1 MKYSMKKE
9 NSINMNELKNAAQN
23 GTVDDFINKN
33 LSNDAA
39 KKVKAVLSDQN
50 TMEKMLSTPEAKA
63 LLKKFT
69 EK

>member
-1 MKYSMKKE
+1 MKKE

>member
-9 NSINMNELKNAAQN
+9 NNINMQELKNAAES
-23 GTVDDFINKN
+23 GSVDDFIDKN

-39 KKVKAVLSDQN
+39 KKVKQVLSDKSA
-50 TMEKMLSTPEAKA
+50 MEIMLSTPEAKA
-63 LLKKFT
+63 LFKKLT

>member
-1 MKYSMKKE
+1 MKNE
-9 NSINMNELKNAAQN
+9 NNLNMNELKSAAEN
-23 GTVDDFINKN
+23 GRVDDFIDKN
-33 LSNDAA
+33 LTNEQA
-39 KKVKAVLSDQN
+39 KKVKAVLSDKN

>member
-1 MKYSMKKE
+1 MKKE
-9 NSINMNELKNAAQN
+9 NNLNMNELKSAAEN
-23 GTVDDFINKN
+23 GRVEDFIDKN
-33 LSNDAA
+33 LTGEQA
-39 KKVKAVLSDQN
+39 KKVKAVLSDKS

>member
-1 MKYSMKKE
+1 MKNEK
-9 NSINMNELKNAAQN
+9 NLDFNELKSAAEN
-23 GTVDDFINKN
+23 GCVDDFIDKN
-33 LSNDAA
+33 LSGDAA
-39 KKVKAVLSDQN
+39 KKVKQVLSDKA